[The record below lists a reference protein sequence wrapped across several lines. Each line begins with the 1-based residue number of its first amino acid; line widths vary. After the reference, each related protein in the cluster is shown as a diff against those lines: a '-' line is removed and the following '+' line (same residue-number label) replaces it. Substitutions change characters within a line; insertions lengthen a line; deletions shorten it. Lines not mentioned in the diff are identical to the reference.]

1 MESNQIVVFKLG
13 KEEYGIDIM
22 RVLEIIDYREV
33 TPIPELPE
41 YIEGMVNIRSD
52 IYPIVNLR
60 KRFRLKG
67 QVIDAESKIVL
78 MNLEEL
84 KVGFV
89 VDSVCEILSISEE
102 SIQKT
107 PKLIAKYESKY
118 ITGVTKQNDRM
129 ILLLDVDL
137 LISEDDQEVLVDAMA

>member
-1 MESNQIVVFKLG
+1 MENNQIVVFKLG

-67 QVIDAESKIVL
+67 QVVDTESKIIL

-89 VDSVCEILSISEE
+89 VDSVCEILSISEDM
-102 SIQKT
+102 IQRT
-107 PKLIAKYESKY
+107 PKFIAKYQSKY

-137 LISEDDQEVLVDAMA
+137 LISEDDQEALVDAIA